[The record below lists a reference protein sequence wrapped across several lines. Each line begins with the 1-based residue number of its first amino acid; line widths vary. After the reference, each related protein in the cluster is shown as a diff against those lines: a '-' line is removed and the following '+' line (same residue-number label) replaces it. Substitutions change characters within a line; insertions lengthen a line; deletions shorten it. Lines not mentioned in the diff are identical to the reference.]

1 MKYTKYRD
9 IAIVFSMLTMS
20 LLTIV
25 DMVPV
30 VYSEI
35 DDNDDD
41 ISLEQNIELKEKCK
55 NGIFGDPE
63 GSVASTIA
71 GTCSQHAENNVYRER

>member
-1 MKYTKYRD
+1 M
-9 IAIVFSMLTMS
+9 AIVFSTFAMS

-30 VYSEI
+30 VADSN
-35 DDNDDD
+35 DNDDD
-41 ISLEQNIELKEKCK
+41 ISLEQNIELNEKCK

-63 GSVASTIA
+63 GSVVSTFTGA
-71 GTCSQHAENNVYRER
+71 CSQHAENNVYRAK

>member
-1 MKYTKYRD
+1 M
-9 IAIVFSMLTMS
+9 AIVFSMFTIS
-20 LLTIV
+20 LMTIV

-30 VYSEI
+30 VYSDS

-41 ISLEQNIELKEKCK
+41 ISLEQDIELNEKCK

-63 GSVASTIA
+63 GSVASTIT
-71 GTCSQHAENNVYRER
+71 GTCSQDAENNVYREK

>member
-1 MKYTKYRD
+1 MKYTKYSNM
-9 IAIVFSMLTMS
+9 AIVFSTFAMS

-30 VYSEI
+30 VADSN
-35 DDNDDD
+35 DNDDD
-41 ISLEQNIELKEKCK
+41 ISLEQNIELNEKCK

-63 GSVASTIA
+63 GSVVSTFTGA
-71 GTCSQHAENNVYRER
+71 CSQHAENNVYRAK

>member
-1 MKYTKYRD
+1 M
-9 IAIVFSMLTMS
+9 AIVFSTFAIS

-30 VYSEI
+30 VYS
-35 DDNDDD
+35 DSNDNDDD
-41 ISLEQNIELKEKCK
+41 ISLEQDIELNEKCK

-63 GSVASTIA
+63 GSVASTIT
-71 GTCSQHAENNVYRER
+71 GTCSQDAENNVYREK

>member
-1 MKYTKYRD
+1 MKYTKYSNM
-9 IAIVFSMLTMS
+9 AIVFSTFAMS

-30 VYSEI
+30 VYSYSN
-35 DDNDDD
+35 DNDDD
-41 ISLEQNIELKEKCK
+41 ISLEQNIELNEKCT

-63 GSVASTIA
+63 GSVVSTFTGA
-71 GTCSQHAENNVYRER
+71 CSQHAENNVYREK